1 MVEGEGGRERE
12 GGAEA
17 GAGGSTYT
25 VLKTV
30 KLGLIT
36 GIKISL
42 T

>member
-1 MVEGEGGRERE
+1 MVEGEGERER

>member
-1 MVEGEGGRERE
+1 MVEGERE
-12 GGAEA
+12 GGGAGA